1 MWLIHEHSSTH
12 DQYVTKLVESL
23 KGVWVD
29 VDFGYTCR
37 LYIRALS

>member
-1 MWLIHEHSSTH
+1 MRLIHEHSSTH
-12 DQYVTKLVESL
+12 DVTKLVESL

-29 VDFGYTCR
+29 VDLGYTCI